1 MSCCLKHELKNNYQR
16 SIRSFSK
23 RNSSDKNQQVGLLS
37 DSISVGKSIWLVGLC
52 LFFFRWTSDSYSD
65 VDSPSINL
73 DVEKYV
79 LDNGLTVILH
89 EDHSSGLVSY
99 HTWFRVGSKDEN
111 PNLTGLAHLFEHM
124 MFKGA
129 KRYTGKEYEELLR
142 RNGGRNNAFTSHD
155 YTGYYVNIG
164 SSKLEL
170 VMDLESD
177 RMESLAI
184 SEVNLNSERD
194 VVKEERRFRVDNNIT
209 GFMQEKLF
217 STVYNVHSYKWPIIG
232 SMEHLG
238 NATVEQCKD
247 FFKRY
252 YAPNNAV
259 LVVVGDFKTSKVK
272 KLINKYYAHIRP
284 QEIKKNKILSE
295 PVQQA
300 ARQVTVSKEIQNPRI
315 SIGYPTSK
323 AGDID
328 SYVLDVL
335 SNILGGGESS
345 RLHRKLVVEREL
357 ASMAGTYS
365 YSPEDPGIFNIAVD
379 VRNKGRYV
387 RGVILEV
394 IDNEISKLKTS
405 LVTDVELEQAKKFI
419 LLSHIESLK
428 TASGKA
434 QSLALNEVVMKDYRF
449 LFSDLDKYQ
458 SVTAEDIIRVSKKYF
473 DQTKRNLIVVKPKR

>member
-1 MSCCLKHELKNNYQR
+1 MSCCLKHELKNNYQWSIHYQR

-23 RNSSDKNQQVGLLS
+23 
-37 DSISVGKSIWLVGLC
+37 SIWLFSLC
-52 LFFFRWTSDSYSD
+52 LFFFSGAQVAYSD

-184 SEVNLNSERD
+184 SGANLNSERD
-194 VVKEERRFRVDNNIT
+194 VVKEERRFRVDNSIA

-232 SMEHLG
+232 SMEHLS
-238 NATVEQCKD
+238 NATVDQCKD

-315 SIGYPTSK
+315 SVGYPISK

-328 SYVLDVL
+328 SYVMDVL

-345 RLHRKLVVEREL
+345 RLHRKLVVEQEL

-365 YSPEDPGIFNIAVD
+365 YSPEDPGVFNIAVD
-379 VRNKGRYV
+379 VRNGINV
-387 RGVILEV
+387 DLVLEL
-394 IDNEISKLKTS
+394 IESELSKLQTS
-405 LVTDVELEQAKKFI
+405 KVSAVELEQSKKFI

-428 TASGKA
+428 TVSGKA
-434 QSLALNEVVMKDYRF
+434 QSLALNEVVMKDYKF
-449 LFSDLDKYQ
+449 LFSDLEKYQ
-458 SVTAEDIIRVSKKYF
+458 SVTAEDIVRVSKKYF
-473 DQTKRNLIVVKPKR
+473 DKTKRNLIVVRPKG